1 MPGENQTP
9 FTTLPWRPCVDLLLF
24 VHGVEDLP
32 SGLYVL
38 LLHPACKDVLRRSMK
53 RGFLWYTSDGCP
65 NSLPLFFLVEGDVRD
80 LPQQTSCNQAFAVAM
95 LTEYREPLE
104 SFDSWFY
111 RRLNWETGVAGQVQY
126 LEAETAEI
134 RGTDI
139 GCFFD
144 DLSHNV
150 FGLEGDSFQVLY
162 HFTMGGTIDDSRLQT
177 HPRYQHL
184 SCDPEASKTSME
196 H

>member
-1 MPGENQTP
+1 MSE
-9 FTTLPWRPCVDLLLF
+9 LF
-24 VHGVEDLP
+24 AAL
-32 SGLYVL
+32 
-38 LLHPACKDVLRRSMK
+38 
-53 RGFLWYTSDGCP
+53 
-65 NSLPLFFLVEGDVRD
+65 FLVEGDVRD
-80 LPQQTSCNQAFAVAM
+80 LPQQTSCNQAIAVAM
-95 LTEYREPLE
+95 LTEYRE

-126 LEAETAEI
+126 LEAKAAEI